1 MKETWLDLR
10 LKKKTDLGTSGGAII
25 RHDTFGDMVTS
36 ENFLGVVIVWL
47 DRECNLRKHKV
58 KDLEI
63 KSCNVSDLLSV
74 WVWVCGIGGFYWWT

>member
-1 MKETWLDLR
+1 
-10 LKKKTDLGTSGGAII
+10 
-25 RHDTFGDMVTS
+25 MVTS

-74 WVWVCGIGGFYWWT
+74 